1 MGYQLE
7 KMGLLCI
14 DVLAKPLKTISLV
27 INMDTETQW
36 QQLG

>member
-27 INMDTETQW
+27 IKAEVKVIR
-36 QQLG
+36 